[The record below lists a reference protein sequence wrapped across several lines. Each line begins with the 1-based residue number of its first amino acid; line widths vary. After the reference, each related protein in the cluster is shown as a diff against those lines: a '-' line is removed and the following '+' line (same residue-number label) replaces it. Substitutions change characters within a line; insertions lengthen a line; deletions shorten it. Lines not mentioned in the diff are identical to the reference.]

1 MGSSASW
8 ALALGQV
15 GKGLL
20 EFGQNRE
27 TLKYQKERDESLA
40 ALQRQQMEETTRHNQ
55 ASETLA
61 ADTLEAS
68 TTHNKGLLANSQEQT
83 RLTGQDIANRAEDLK
98 ATRAQDRAEADL
110 TAKTEGFKW
119 DSEKKE
125 YVFDQDLFD
134 KSLQRTEAETKA
146 RDSAYGGS
154 KGSWQ
159 VEVEMTNATLITR
172 RDEGAPELAGKT
184 DAEIMQMAIDST
196 NLSARKDSG
205 TNRAETIA
213 FLRGNVDSLT
223 KRVEMLALNP
233 KSPEY
238 QTAAKE
244 LADAISDWR
253 QAASGG
259 GLMTPPP
266 GSASTAAG
274 SDYRNSLHSAN
285 GR

>member
-40 ALQRQQMEETTRHNQ
+40 ALQREQLGETVRHNQ
-55 ASETLA
+55 ASEALA
-61 ADTLEAS
+61 VDTLTAQ
-68 TTHNKGLLANSQEQT
+68 TDHNKGLLSNSQEQT

-134 KSLQRTEAETKA
+134 KSLQRAEATTKA
-146 RDSAYGGS
+146 RYSFGGS
-154 KGSWQ
+154 TGAWEREYQ
-159 VEVEMTNATLITR
+159 ITHEALIKR
-172 RDEGAPELAGKT
+172 QAEGAEDLKGKSPGELQ
-184 DAEIMQMAIDST
+184 QMAIDSA

-205 TNRAETIA
+205 TNRAETIE
-213 FLRGNVDSLT
+213 FLKGKVDSLT
-223 KRVEMLALNP
+223 TRVEMLALNP

-238 QTAAKE
+238 KTAVAE
-244 LADAISDWR
+244 LEEAINDWR